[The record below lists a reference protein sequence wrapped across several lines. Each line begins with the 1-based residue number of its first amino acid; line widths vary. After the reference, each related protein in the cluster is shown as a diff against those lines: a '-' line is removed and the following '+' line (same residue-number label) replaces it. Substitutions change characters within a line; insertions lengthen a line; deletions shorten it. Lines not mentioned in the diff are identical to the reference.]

1 MKAVFRL
8 LFSALILAAV
18 VSCSTRSEKNKIALA
33 AEQMQSE
40 LPIDLGQGIV
50 LATIDYD
57 VDDKTLKLS
66 YECDEKLIHVDG
78 LISVRDA
85 QKRFLTNLMASGG
98 GEEFLDMLVEDKSC
112 VMFCYKGLLTGKYG
126 EITFS
131 PDELQTILLRN
142 ASVNDERHQLA
153 DIVAITNAQ
162 CPLEFDGEDMILE
175 QATCSGHF
183 ICFSVKYNSEKYNLV
198 ERFDDFRSS
207 LVDGARQELNEDTS
221 DLQRRLM
228 RNLGIGYRYNFVP
241 TDSSRTI
248 VIEIPAAE
256 LF

>member
-8 LFSALILAAV
+8 LFSVLMLAAV
-18 VSCSTRSEKNKIALA
+18 VACSTSAEKNKIALA
-33 AEQMQSE
+33 TEQMQSE

-57 VDDKTLKLS
+57 VDAKTLELK

-98 GEEFLDMLVEDKSC
+98 GEEFLNMLVEDNSSVK
-112 VMFCYKGLLTGKYG
+112 FCYKGLLTGKYG

-131 PDELQTILLRN
+131 PEELQTISVRN
-142 ASVNDERHQLA
+142 ANVNDERRQLA

-162 CPLEFDGEDMILE
+162 CPVEFDGEDMILE
-175 QATCSGHF
+175 QATCAGHF

-207 LVDGARQELNEDTS
+207 LVEGARLELNDETS
-221 DLQRRLM
+221 ELQRRLM
-228 RNLGIGYRYNFVP
+228 HNLGIGYRYNFVP
-241 TDSSRTI
+241 TDSSKTI